1 MDFPDKSFPYQ
12 LYKPSKKREVF
23 LSYGS
28 HDNIDVDNITEKQFY
43 PQKIPEGFLN
53 KKISLKPCRPTLP
66 LHEEPQIVEYPLK
79 DRVTDPVTDERKEIV
94 SLIHNLKYNR
104 GIVRVK
110 PGNTSRKSA
119 NFKCFNGL
127 KSRLEQFNVQD
138 ENRDDIMV
146 NDFLPKQFHH
156 LEHLYHKYKDITE
169 IQKVN
174 SYYADGCLGYL
185 PSSSPESA
193 GCLIRPCGSFQEFK
207 ISYLDYDE
215 MECVTVKNI
224 GYIDTC
230 DEIYG
235 TTAGCTRGKG
245 FIVSRHLTKCKMY
258 SYADD
263 LNLPLVGELQLESCH
278 PTSQCLSPYIP
289 GECLTAT
296 NIGSVYLWSQERKEE
311 MLKPNEHRFSCRDQW
326 RQAIFSSHPRQLLSA
341 DCTKVELFDL
351 RKKSNDGVDLF
362 ALPSKFLHPNER
374 IRIIKQHSP
383 FLYVIATDYMLILVD
398 ERFPGHPLLQW
409 QHLLRNPPQYMSVLA
424 DIGKEK
430 QSLISIASQN
440 PMETYCYM
448 FQGGVHKT
456 LQGIGSPW
464 QLTRIDDFTKFD
476 EICKTTDKIS
486 VEHKYKRD
494 SLLGLQCVPFKDG
507 LVAYQLDVHGDIY
520 YQVFQ
525 PTNQNTDKTYAAGPG
540 MNDLVLDEVTLE
552 KGRKW
557 IKGVNK
563 AWDEWNDDETRF
575 VHSSDV
581 TSFFEEIVLEKP
593 SHIMC
598 QLCNGDIDT
607 NDAGDD
613 NMDGSKQDKGDNSYE
628 FCHACRQYLRTGK
641 LIANNAS
648 KDRVCSISSE
658 ELRSLPN
665 VASLPTDVLS
675 QMITR
680 LWKEEPVDDL
690 LPLRDEEVKKKL
702 EKPKEKKKRPVKEIN
717 IDGLPAALI
726 EMMVDTDDNNFMDDI
741 ETGGLMTAGDDSMDL
756 FTDEDSQDNNES
768 IEKGDKS
775 TIRSTEQESLET
787 ARDTLKLGTINVLTK
802 EKVMKDLS
810 AQRKRHSSVS
820 SFSSIQSLGS
830 TRSNSLPGF
839 MRTPTRKYQSPVKRQ
854 TVIKSEHDSDI
865 SSADLLDEEFLS
877 QESRQTIQ
885 MFSNV
890 TVQPSFQDLSDRQI
904 DSASKRV
911 RIDSL
916 PNSSNI
922 SQLTPS
928 MSPQKKNRVKKKFV
942 SGF

>member
-1 MDFPDKSFPYQ
+1 MDFPDKSFQYQ

-28 HDNIDVDNITEKQFY
+28 HDNIDIDNIAEKQFY

-53 KKISLKPCRPTLP
+53 KKISFKPCRPALP
-66 LHEEPQIVEYPLK
+66 LHEKPQIVEYPLK

-104 GIVRVK
+104 GIVKVK
-110 PGNTSRKSA
+110 PGNTLRKSA
-119 NFKCFNGL
+119 NYKCFNGL
-127 KSRLEQFNVQD
+127 KTRLEEFNIEED
-138 ENRDDIMV
+138 NRDDIEI

-156 LEHLYHKYKDITE
+156 LVHLYQKYKDITE

-174 SYYADGCLGYL
+174 SFYADGCLGYM
-185 PSSSPESA
+185 PSSSSGSA
-193 GCLIRPCGSFQEFK
+193 GCLIRPLGSFQEIK
-207 ISYLDYDE
+207 LSYLEYDD
-215 MECVTVKNI
+215 MECATVKNI
-224 GYIDTC
+224 GYIDTGE
-230 DEIYG
+230 EIYG
-235 TTAGCTRGKG
+235 TTAGSTRGEG
-245 FIVSRHLTKCKMY
+245 FIVSRHSTKCKMY
-258 SYADD
+258 RYEDD
-263 LNLPLVGELQLESCH
+263 LNPPLVGELQLERFH

-296 NIGSVYLWSQERKEE
+296 NVGSVYLWSQERKEE
-311 MLKPNEHRFSCRDQW
+311 ILQRNNHRFSCREEW
-326 RQAIFSSHPRQLLSA
+326 RQAIFSSHPRQVVSA
-341 DCTKVELFDL
+341 DCTKVEMFDL
-351 RKKSNDGVDLF
+351 RKKPNDGMDLF
-362 ALPSKFLHPNER
+362 ALPSRFLHPNER

-383 FLYVIATDYMLILVD
+383 FMYVIATDYSLILVD

-409 QHLLRNPPQYMSVLA
+409 QHLLRNPPQYLSILA

-430 QSLISIASQN
+430 QILISIASQS

-448 FQGGVHKT
+448 FQGGAHKT

-464 QLTRIDDFTKFD
+464 QLSRIDDFTKFD

-507 LVAYQLDVHGDIY
+507 FVAYQLDVYGDIY

-525 PTNQNTDKTYAAGPG
+525 PTNQNTDKTFAAGPG
-540 MNDLVLDEVTLE
+540 MNDLVLDEVTIK

-575 VHSSDV
+575 IPSSDV

-598 QLCNGDIDT
+598 QLCNGEINT
-607 NDAGDD
+607 NGPDD
-613 NMDGSKQDKGDNSYE
+613 ENMNGSKQCKGDNSDE
-628 FCHACRQYLRTGK
+628 FCHACRQYIRTGK
-641 LIANNAS
+641 LIADNAT

-658 ELRSLPN
+658 ELNSLPN

-680 LWKEEPVDDL
+680 LWKEEHIDDL
-690 LPLRDEEVKKKL
+690 LPLRDEEVKRKL
-702 EKPKEKKKRPVKEIN
+702 EKPKEKKKRPVNELNIN
-717 IDGLPAALI
+717 GLPPALV
-726 EMMVDTDDNNFMDDI
+726 EMMEDADDNNFMGDI

-756 FTDEDSQDNNES
+756 FTDEDSQGDSEGL
-768 IEKGDKS
+768 EKEDKS
-775 TIRSTEQESLET
+775 TTRRSEQETLEA

-810 AQRKRHSSVS
+810 AQRRRHSSIS
-820 SFSSIQSLGS
+820 SLSSIQSLGS
-830 TRSNSLPGF
+830 TRSSSLPGF
-839 MRTPTRKYQSPVKRQ
+839 MRTLTRKYQSPVKKR
-854 TVIKSEHDSDI
+854 TVRKAENDSDI

-890 TVQPSFQDLSDRQI
+890 QSSFLDLSERHI

-916 PNSSNI
+916 PNSPNI

-928 MSPQKKNRVKKKFV
+928 LSPQKKTRVKKKFV